1 MSDLRGD
8 KAMKAITLA
17 AVLGLMG
24 AAAQAQD
31 ISADEARAIARDAYI
46 YGFPVVD
53 NYRIQFAYFVDKN
66 GPEYKGAWNE
76 VHNTARV
83 YTPGDKAIQ
92 SPNSDT
98 PYSFVG
104 ADLRAEPLVFS
115 VPAVEKERYY
125 SLQFIDTY
133 TFNFAYVGSRATGND
148 AGSYLLAGPK
158 WKGEKPAGI
167 KEVIHSET
175 EFAFVIYRT
184 QLFNPA
190 DIENV
195 KKIQAGYKVEPF
207 SKFLGEPAPAA
218 PPTIDFVKPLNAKHE
233 RTSPKFFKELNFILQ
248 FCPTHPTETELMA
261 RWAKLGIG
269 KDKSFDV
276 AALSPDIRKA
286 VEDGIID
293 AWQAFAK
300 VKTRLDNGEI
310 SSGDLVG
317 SREYLKDNY
326 PYRMAA
332 AVLGIYG
339 NSKEEALYSA
349 YFIDSDGQ
357 NIDGSQRYV
366 LHFAPGRLP
375 PVNAFLVG
383 DALRVAGEPPLCQP
397 AQPLSDQFSYAG

>member
-1 MSDLRGD
+1 
-8 KAMKAITLA
+8 MKAITLA

-46 YGFPVVD
+46 YGFPLVD

-66 GPEYKGAWNE
+66 GDEYKGAWNE

-83 YTPGDKAIQ
+83 YTPADKAIQ

-104 ADLRAEPLVFS
+104 ADLRAEPLVFT

-125 SLQFIDTY
+125 SLQFIDMY
-133 TFNFAYVGSRATGND
+133 TFDFAYVGSRATGNE
-148 AGSYLLAGPK
+148 AGSYLLAGPN
-158 WKGEKPAGI
+158 WKGEKPASI
-167 KEVIHSET
+167 KEVIQSET
-175 EFAFVIYRT
+175 VFAFVIYRT

-248 FCPTHPTETELMA
+248 FCPTHQTETKLMA

-269 KDKSFDV
+269 KDRSFDV

-286 VEDGIID
+286 V
-293 AWQAFAK
+293 
-300 VKTRLDNGEI
+300 
-310 SSGDLVG
+310 
-317 SREYLKDNY
+317 
-326 PYRMAA
+326 
-332 AVLGIYG
+332 
-339 NSKEEALYSA
+339 
-349 YFIDSDGQ
+349 
-357 NIDGSQRYV
+357 
-366 LHFAPGRLP
+366 
-375 PVNAFLVG
+375 
-383 DALRVAGEPPLCQP
+383 
-397 AQPLSDQFSYAG
+397 